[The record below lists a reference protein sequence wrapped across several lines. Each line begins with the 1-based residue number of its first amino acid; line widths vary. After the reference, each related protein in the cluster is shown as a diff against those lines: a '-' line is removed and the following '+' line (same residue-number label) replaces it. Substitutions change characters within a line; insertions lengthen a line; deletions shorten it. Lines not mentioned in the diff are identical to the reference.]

1 MTEEDSAIIMAQVN
15 LLPRDINWIK
25 TNGIC
30 IEKIRPGLSTIAGA
44 GRGAISQTYIEKG
57 EIITP
62 APLLNIP
69 NSDALLTYA
78 TTQDDEGNMII
89 ENEEPIGHQLLLNYC
104 FGHVDSKLLLCPQTN
119 AILINHCSNRQEGK
133 EICDGNTPNAK
144 IQWASGWDPTTD
156 DWLKK
161 SVPGIASLTDYGVR
175 GLSLEVVATRDI
187 APNEEIFIDYGENWE
202 KAWNNHVQNW
212 EAPDDKTY
220 QPYANINKHDFR
232 TTKELETNPYPSNI
246 EMVCYEGGLIEKYTE
261 YEEDDDEEEEDDD
274 DYEVVDWD
282 AIEELAIDGKER
294 FDCDPEDLTVFD
306 NLLPCEIVEIGKGTD
321 EYLVRIFLD
330 EKKFLVDRFPK
341 DSLLLKRKRYSTDQ
355 HLQGTFRHFIEIS
368 DDIFPEQWKTDS

>member
-1 MTEEDSAIIMAQVN
+1 LEGRPSSVFPKTKRQYDDYIKLKNEMEAKNKAPVTEEDSAIIMAQVN

-187 APNEEIFIDYGENWE
+187 APNEEVSFSNWFFYTFFQIYFILFI
-202 KAWNNHVQNW
+202 NHIVVLN
-212 EAPDDKTY
+212 
-220 QPYANINKHDFR
+220 
-232 TTKELETNPYPSNI
+232 LE
-246 EMVCYEGGLIEKYTE
+246 
-261 YEEDDDEEEEDDD
+261 
-274 DYEVVDWD
+274 
-282 AIEELAIDGKER
+282 
-294 FDCDPEDLTVFD
+294 
-306 NLLPCEIVEIGKGTD
+306 
-321 EYLVRIFLD
+321 
-330 EKKFLVDRFPK
+330 
-341 DSLLLKRKRYSTDQ
+341 
-355 HLQGTFRHFIEIS
+355 
-368 DDIFPEQWKTDS
+368 